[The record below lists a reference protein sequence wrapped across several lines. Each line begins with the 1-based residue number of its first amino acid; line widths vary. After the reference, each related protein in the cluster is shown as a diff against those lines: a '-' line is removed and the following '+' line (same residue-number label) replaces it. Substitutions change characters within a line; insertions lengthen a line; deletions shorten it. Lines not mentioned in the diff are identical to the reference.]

1 MCLRNGREAL
11 ARTGNEQTD
20 EERFTACACVTMRLK
35 ARGVPWPW
43 IKVKV
48 RAGELPVPLM

>member
-1 MCLRNGREAL
+1 MSLRNWRLSL

-20 EERFTACACVTMRLK
+20 EEHFAACACVTMRLK

-43 IKVKV
+43 IKVKI
-48 RAGELPVPLM
+48 RAGELPASLT